1 MIRQVSV
8 DDRLLHGQV
17 AFYWT
22 SYYNLDMIL
31 VLNDEAANDE
41 FTKMILG
48 LAKPREVRLQIAEV
62 EAGFEIV
69 RRQLESR
76 ENVLIIVGSLF
87 DPNQVLEHFR
97 ELKTLNLG
105 GLRMRPNGKILNERT
120 ALTSEDIA
128 ICRRLLERKI
138 TITVRHS
145 PEAAESLLT
154 ESVLKQL

>member
-48 LAKPREVRLQIAEV
+48 LAKPREVRLQIEEV

-69 RRQLESR
+69 RRQLESPD
-76 ENVLIIVGSLF
+76 NVLIIVGSLF
-87 DPNQVLEHFR
+87 DANQV
-97 ELKTLNLG
+97 LNLG
-105 GLRMRPNGKILNERT
+105 GLRMRPNGKVLNERT

-138 TITVRHS
+138 MITVRHS
-145 PEAAESLLT
+145 PEVAESLLT

>member
-87 DPNQVLEHFR
+87 DANQVLEHFR
-97 ELKTLNLG
+97 ELKTLNL
-105 GLRMRPNGKILNERT
+105 
-120 ALTSEDIA
+120 
-128 ICRRLLERKI
+128 
-138 TITVRHS
+138 
-145 PEAAESLLT
+145 AACGCAPTGRS
-154 ESVLKQL
+154 

>member
-69 RRQLESR
+69 RRQLESPD
-76 ENVLIIVGSLF
+76 NVLRSMSSSVKSSGIFIMTKRDAF
-87 DPNQVLEHFR
+87 Q
-97 ELKTLNLG
+97 
-105 GLRMRPNGKILNERT
+105 ILLMKFQD
-120 ALTSEDIA
+120 AS
-128 ICRRLLERKI
+128 
-138 TITVRHS
+138 S
-145 PEAAESLLT
+145 FS
-154 ESVLKQL
+154 SM

>member
-22 SYYNLDMIL
+22 SYYNLDTIL

-69 RRQLESR
+69 QKQLESP

-87 DPNQVLEHFR
+87 DANQVLEHFHQ
-97 ELKTLNLG
+97 LKTLNLG
-105 GLRMRPNGKILNERT
+105 GLRMRPT

-145 PEAAESLLT
+145 PEVTESLLN
-154 ESVLKQL
+154 ENGLKQL

>member
-22 SYYNLDMIL
+22 SYYNLDTIL

-69 RRQLESR
+69 QKQLESP
-76 ENVLIIVGSLF
+76 ENVLIIVGADQRGYCDLPEVIGTE
-87 DPNQVLEHFR
+87 DHDH
-97 ELKTLNLG
+97 G
-105 GLRMRPNGKILNERT
+105 T
-120 ALTSEDIA
+120 AFPGS
-128 ICRRLLERKI
+128 
-138 TITVRHS
+138 H
-145 PEAAESLLT
+145 
-154 ESVLKQL
+154 

>member
-22 SYYNLDMIL
+22 SYYNLSTIL

-48 LAKPREVRLQIAEV
+48 LAKPREVKLLIQEV
-62 EAGFEIV
+62 
-69 RRQLESR
+69 QLGMKVVVQFLNSK
-76 ENVLIIVGSLF
+76 ENVLIIVGNLF
-87 DPNQVLEHFR
+87 DANLVLEKFS
-97 ELKTLNLG
+97 ELTTLNIG
-105 GLRMRPNGKILNERT
+105 GLRLRPNCKILNERT
-120 ALTSEDIA
+120 ALTNEDIA

-138 TITVRHS
+138 TITVQHD
-145 PEAAESLLT
+145 PQHPATNLNETNLKLL
-154 ESVLKQL
+154 

>member
-48 LAKPREVRLQIAEV
+48 LAKPPFPR
-62 EAGFEIV
+62 
-69 RRQLESR
+69 
-76 ENVLIIVGSLF
+76 
-87 DPNQVLEHFR
+87 
-97 ELKTLNLG
+97 K
-105 GLRMRPNGKILNERT
+105 LRDDKIRG
-120 ALTSEDIA
+120 
-128 ICRRLLERKI
+128 
-138 TITVRHS
+138 
-145 PEAAESLLT
+145 
-154 ESVLKQL
+154 

>member
-22 SYYNLDMIL
+22 SYYNLDTIL

-69 RRQLESR
+69 QKQLESP

-87 DPNQVLEHFR
+87 DANQALEHFHQ
-97 ELKTLNLG
+97 LKTLNLG

-128 ICRRLLERKI
+128 ICRRLLDRKI
-138 TITVRHS
+138 TNTVRHS
-145 PEAAESLLT
+145 PEVTESLLT
-154 ESVLKQL
+154 ETVLKQL